1 MALQRLQRAAL
12 AARVLEVDV
21 ELDAV
26 EPRGGEMGEPGVE
39 REAAEQAALERVV
52 GDPEAAAD
60 GADVELD
67 HVDAEI
73 ERRLERAERVA
84 PDHGVCAAVPH
95 PLCHP

>member
-1 MALQRLQRAAL
+1 MALQRLQRAGL

-21 ELDAV
+21 ELDRL
-26 EPRGGEMGEPGVE
+26 EPRGGEVREPGVE

-67 HVDAEI
+67 HVDAEV
-73 ERRLERAERVA
+73 ERGVERARA
-84 PDHGVCAAVPH
+84 CCP
-95 PLCHP
+95 